1 MDANVIS
8 RDLDQAEARKAAG
21 DVRLGAVDGDPA
33 THRHSTQR
41 AMLYPFPVLDS
52 AIGGRSVVDSPMVA
66 EMVRAFRVAMALQ
79 IDGAGDIDQ
88 RQLTDRP
95 CDQSGIV
102 ERSDAQHAIDAV
114 LDQVHRAI
122 GDAKVDI
129 NLRIEIEKFWQRRCD
144 DEPSNAARD
153 VDP

>member
-1 MDANVIS
+1 
-8 RDLDQAEARKAAG
+8 
-21 DVRLGAVDGDPA
+21 
-33 THRHSTQR
+33 
-41 AMLYPFPVLDS
+41 
-52 AIGGRSVVDSPMVA
+52 MVA